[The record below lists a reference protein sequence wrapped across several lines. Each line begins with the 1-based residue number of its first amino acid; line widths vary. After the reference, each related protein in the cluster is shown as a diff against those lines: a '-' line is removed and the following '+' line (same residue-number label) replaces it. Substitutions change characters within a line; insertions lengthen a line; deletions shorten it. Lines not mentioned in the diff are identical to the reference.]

1 MQAQPV
7 AVSRRDTAQK
17 SRKRPRSQQSGE
29 KDCVPSTSILN
40 NFEVVENVPGANS
53 SYLSSDISIEE
64 MADEGE
70 LTSLEL
76 FEQESTSTILNQR
89 ILKTSQIEESNSTN
103 NEVIRVDTM
112 QAQPV
117 AVSRRDTA
125 QKSRKRPRSQQSGE
139 KDCVPSTSILNNFEV
154 VENVPGANSSYL
166 SSDISIEEMA
176 DEGELTSL
184 ELFEQE
190 STSTILNQ
198 RILKTSQI
206 EESNSTNNEVIRVD
220 TMQAQP
226 VAVSRR
232 DTAQKSRKRP
242 RSQQSGEKDCVPST
256 SILNNFEVVENV
268 PGANSSYLS
277 SDISIEEMADEGELT
292 SLELFEQES
301 TSTILNQ
308 RILKTS
314 QIEES
319 NSTNNESNFARTPT
333 IASTVL
339 LQDLTS
345 QAPRALEV
353 NLNDVDEN
361 SLNFTTH
368 RSSVRRGHQDCEV
381 TLLPSEISSTTWGT
395 VYPPP
400 RTAFSESLNTTT
412 EQSTI
417 QVGSHETVALIE

>member
-1 MQAQPV
+1 
-7 AVSRRDTAQK
+7 
-17 SRKRPRSQQSGE
+17 
-29 KDCVPSTSILN
+29 
-40 NFEVVENVPGANS
+40 
-53 SYLSSDISIEE
+53 
-64 MADEGE
+64 
-70 LTSLEL
+70 
-76 FEQESTSTILNQR
+76 
-89 ILKTSQIEESNSTN
+89 
-103 NEVIRVDTM
+103 
-112 QAQPV
+112 
-117 AVSRRDTA
+117 
-125 QKSRKRPRSQQSGE
+125 
-139 KDCVPSTSILNNFEV
+139 
-154 VENVPGANSSYL
+154 
-166 SSDISIEEMA
+166 
-176 DEGELTSL
+176 
-184 ELFEQE
+184 
-190 STSTILNQ
+190 
-198 RILKTSQI
+198 
-206 EESNSTNNEVIRVD
+206 
-220 TMQAQP
+220 MQAQP

-395 VYPPP
+395 V
-400 RTAFSESLNTTT
+400 SSLRFR
-412 EQSTI
+412 
-417 QVGSHETVALIE
+417 